1 MVGTLMTIDPV
12 EYEELKEYYDFQRK
26 KEYNREIL
34 KEAIE
39 EIEKKTGLSLQTSF
53 DELWSKVYEIDYQD
67 APNNWVPKDDTWR
80 IHGKE

>member
-1 MVGTLMTIDPV
+1 MVGTLMAIDPV

-39 EIEKKTGLSLQTSF
+39 EIEKKTGLSLPTSF
-53 DELWSKVYEIDYQD
+53 DELWNKVYEVDYQD